1 VAQGVMLKTFCA
13 SEAWSPRRLSMSA
26 RHAHRCG
33 FTLVEMMVAMALT
46 VFVMVILSECF
57 VAGLETF
64 SGLKA
69 IGDMQE
75 QLRTATN
82 MLRADLSAD
91 HFEGNRRL
99 SDPNIR
105 TERIRE
111 GFFEIGQQRTGPGD
125 PPFPPMPGLA
135 GAFEGSENGVPSIR
149 ATEHW
154 LHFTVKMRGNARDR
168 FFAAPAPGLGN
179 LAPNLG
185 HQSPDVLFQE
195 SPNVLHSAWAEVAYI
210 LLPTGSTI
218 NPQVAPEL
226 GKAFGGTVLYAL
238 YRCVYV
244 IVSDTSVVNA
254 RGLEVRADGSP
265 YVNIAGQILAPAPA
279 RKSVMRFLNPNE
291 QASSHAG
298 RTFNPYLYF
307 QMGRAA
313 PHETSEILP
322 RGAALVL
329 SNVVSFYVQVLKSPS
344 ATGEFDDLNL
354 RVFDSRTNKIW
365 LNLPFDTAHYVNAA
379 SLPPVFSVA
388 PPTPPPP
395 PYTITGLKI
404 VLRIWDPKS
413 RLTRQVTLMQ
423 DM

>member
-1 VAQGVMLKTFCA
+1 
-13 SEAWSPRRLSMSA
+13 MSA

-46 VFVMVILSECF
+46 VFVMVILSQCF

-75 QLRTATN
+75 DLRTATN

-91 HFEGNRRL
+91 HFEGKRRL
-99 SDPNIR
+99 SDPNLR
-105 TERIRE
+105 TEKIRE
-111 GFFEIGQQRTGPGD
+111 GFFAIGQQVSPPGNYFKPVVPGYPGGP
-125 PPFPPMPGLA
+125 L
-135 GAFEGSENGVPSIR
+135 EGIENGVPSYRIY
-149 ATEHW
+149 EHW

-168 FFAAPAPGLGN
+168 FFSAPAPGLGN

-195 SPNVLHSAWAEVAYI
+195 SPNVLHSAWAEVAYF

-218 NPQVAPEL
+218 NPQVPLPHGSAGASTL
-226 GKAFGGTVLYAL
+226 HAL

-244 IVSDTSVVNA
+244 IVSDSNVANA

-265 YVNIAGQILAPAPA
+265 YVNIAGQIPAPDPGH
-279 RKSVMRFLNPNE
+279 KSVMRFLNPND
-291 QASSHAG
+291 QASGHPG
-298 RTFNPYLYF
+298 RSFNPHLYF
-307 QMGRAA
+307 QANPTNKDA
-313 PHETSEILP
+313 P

-329 SNVVSFYVQVLKSPS
+329 SNVVSFQVDILKSPS
-344 ATGEFDDLNL
+344 ATGEFEDLGLTWVDPKTSKFWFN
-354 RVFDSRTNKIW
+354 F
-365 LNLPFDTAHYVNAA
+365 PFDTAHYVDAPP
-379 SLPPVFSVA
+379 LPPILGREVARYVNA
-388 PPTPPPP
+388 PPVPPIPGGLVLTPPPP

-413 RLTRQVTLMQ
+413 RMTRQVTLMQ